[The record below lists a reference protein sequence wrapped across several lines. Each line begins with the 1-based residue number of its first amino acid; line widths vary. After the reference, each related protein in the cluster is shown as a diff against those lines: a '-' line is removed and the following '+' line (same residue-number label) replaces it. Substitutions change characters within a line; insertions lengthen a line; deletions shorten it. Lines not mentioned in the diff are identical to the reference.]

1 MVNPI
6 QCNRQKR
13 TKGLITMFEEIIAS
27 KEVKFND
34 LEKKVFKFVSVGNEA
49 YPWRKPK
56 SSKKLI
62 ISEQKLSALSIL
74 NTC

>member
-1 MVNPI
+1 MILAERVSEYL
-6 QCNRQKR
+6 Q
-13 TKGLITMFEEIIAS
+13 L
-27 KEVKFND
+27 
-34 LEKKVFKFVSVGNEA
+34 FKFVSVGNEA

-74 NTC
+74 NIVYSNLIVINY